1 MPHSPSPRVQAQEA
15 DPAPPARR
23 RGRPSIAASRRAEII
38 EAYVEC
44 IREHGMAGATV
55 DKVAQALGLS
65 RTLVFHYFGDMQTL
79 SRAVLEHIVTTAV
92 RTMTEARKGLAIPA
106 RREALVDF
114 VVNGPNLREL
124 RDMIVQAEVNA
135 VAGHDEA
142 VAAMLSEMWEVWIAA
157 VVDELLVCFP
167 QADRRRCE
175 WVGYGL
181 ACLGEQHW
189 WLTFIGPGARRRND
203 ALQAAESLLAT
214 LQTQGE
220 TE

>member
-1 MPHSPSPRVQAQEA
+1 MSRTPTLRIPAPQA

-79 SRAVLEHIVTTAV
+79 SRAVVEHIITTAV
-92 RTMTEARKGLAIPA
+92 RTMAEARKGLSLPD
-106 RREALVDF
+106 RRKALVDF
-114 VVNGPNLREL
+114 AVNGPNFAEL
-124 RDMIVQAEVNA
+124 RDAIVLAEVNA
-135 VAGHDEA
+135 LAGHDEA
-142 VAAMLSEMWEVWIAA
+142 VAAMLAEMWEVWITA
-157 VVDELLVCFP
+157 VVDELSVCFP
-167 QADRRRCE
+167 KAGRRRCE

-189 WLTFIGPGARRRND
+189 WLTFIGPGARRRDD
-203 ALQAAESLLAT
+203 ARRAMEGLLAT
-214 LQTQGE
+214 LQTPGE
-220 TE
+220 P